1 MSKCKITGKKLVI
14 QLGRTESRVAL
25 MNGGNLLHSKT
36 YDTPAGA
43 VEDGMI
49 RNQESVRELLKT
61 IMKEPEFKGVRQTV
75 FVLSTSQVITET
87 VAVPDLPASRME
99 KLLQTNV
106 DMYFPVDMRDYQL
119 VWQVV
124 GPKPNENGSKEVLVQ
139 LWAMPVNMLSRYYQ
153 VANTCGL
160 SVVAIDYI
168 GNSIAGAIG
177 AGFTQNGKSGKEK
190 KKLNLNAEITLGK
203 KKAEPA
209 PAEEETNRTR
219 VNPAT
224 ELHLLLEQDI
234 LGMTFVQNGQIVVQ
248 RFIRCGS
255 DPVYQFGELA
265 MMLEYFRAM
274 DIGRGSTV
282 RGIASGA
289 LAEDPAM
296 VKELELNLGI
306 PVEEFSASY
315 DLGWLLCVG
324 AGNTALDFGIPSLNK
339 PSTVRLEFQRQIWQ
353 YGVLLCGILAVLFVV
368 LTLLTARL
376 GWSADISALKNTQQM
391 LTIQN
396 SKVAGYSDNY
406 QEYKAQY
413 DAYNADWNNIFD
425 TLRFPNNNLVLILE
439 ELEALMPQE
448 ADAVNMQIDQ
458 SGLSVTFAC
467 DDKEVAAY
475 LISALDEMEYATL
488 QRPVS
493 DLYGGGGG
501 PADTYGSGA
510 KKEAAPVEG
519 SGASYGPNASQEPFL
534 REAFD
539 MSDAQLGALRST
551 YGKTPANSGSKATSD
566 AQKRSDA
573 IGEMLTTNPYAVKI
587 CMNLLMADYE
597 QGTGILA
604 DYIIWDIMKLGF
616 NDLPNDYDGAQAYA
630 AKVLPI
636 LTRSDVL
643 DKTEALML
651 ENSALC
657 EAQGCKGG
665 KNCDHKYIGKT
676 YLHYLDVQ
684 AGTRSEEDFPY
695 LNVASIEKDVQNG
708 GAKTSDATV
717 NNVLNELFY
726 KEPEPTEPPVTEPPK
741 PVVPMSEELKSYLV
755 SGTTSDP
762 QAKQT
767 IEKYLMEG
775 PAAVLLEA
783 AQLNACVEGGN
794 LDAQLE
800 AMLTQYRE
808 DATKL
813 SAVEAVVIN
822 NYLTSTGNTVL
833 NARLR
838 VVEASMPPVET
849 EPVVTEPV
857 VTEPVVT
864 EPVVTEPVVT
874 EPVVTEPVVT
884 EPVVTE
890 PVVTAPVVTEPVV
903 TEPTETEPG
912 ATEPTQ
918 SEMLLKLVQAFMGYW
933 KTGKVESDDFDTTE
947 KIALKMVFDLYLKD
961 GNFEKLKTEID
972 NGNINVSKDIEKQ
985 LFDEDNKKLID
996 LYFDNYILYPSLSN
1010 YILKGVDEENDPNSS
1025 KVMNDYFTQAG
1036 VIEEKYGHVQKQ
1048 IGKLLENHA
1057 VKEELKDRITW
1068 YRKTQLQQTHKV
1080 MHDLLTNYEKNDTTD
1095 ILPLDQALR
1104 KAFDEWYT
1112 ERLNE
1117 QTQQAAQQAAAQS
1130 PRDTHIYFTARL
1142 NYKEEFLEAERSR
1155 KGLDV
1160 NKKVEEQFT
1169 EEVGE

>member
-49 RNQESVRELLKT
+49 RNQEAVRELLKT
-61 IMKEPEFKGVRQTV
+61 ITKEPEFKGVRQTV

-87 VAVPDLPASRME
+87 VAVPDLPASRLE

-209 PAEEETNRTR
+209 PAEEETSRTK

-306 PVEEFSASY
+306 PVEEFSAPY

-353 YGVLLCGILAVLFVV
+353 YGVLLGGILAVLFVV

-376 GWSADISALKNTQQM
+376 GWTADISALKNTQQM

-539 MSDAQLGALRST
+539 MSDAQLDALRST

-566 AQKRSDA
+566 VQKRSDA

-708 GAKTSDATV
+708 GAKTGDATV
-717 NNVLNELFY
+717 NDVLNELFY

-741 PVVPMSEELKSYLV
+741 PVVPLSEELKSYLA

-767 IEKYLMEG
+767 IEKYLTVG

-794 LDAQLE
+794 VDALLE

-890 PVVTAPVVTEPVV
+890 PVVTEPVVTEPVV

-933 KTGKVESDDFDTTE
+933 KTGKVESDDFE
-947 KIALKMVFDLYLKD
+947 PKERAALKLGFDAYLKD
-961 GNFEKLKTEID
+961 GHFESLKEL
-972 NGNINVSKDIEKQ
+972 DIPEHVEKQ

-996 LYFDNYILYPSLSN
+996 LYFNNYMLYPSLSN
-1010 YILKGVDEENDPNSS
+1010 YILKGMDEKNEPHSS

-1036 VIEEKYGHVQKQ
+1036 VIEEKYGHVQTQ
-1048 IGKLLENHA
+1048 IDKLLENHA

-1068 YRKTQLQQTHKV
+1068 YRKNQLQQTHKV

-1104 KAFDEWYT
+1104 RAFEEWFT
-1112 ERLNE
+1112 DRLNE
-1117 QTQQAAQQAAAQS
+1117 QNKQAAQQAAAQA
-1130 PRDTHIYFTARL
+1130 PLDTHIYFTARL

>member
-49 RNQESVRELLKT
+49 RNQEAVRELLKT
-61 IMKEPEFKGVRQTV
+61 ITKEPEFKGVRQTV

-353 YGVLLCGILAVLFVV
+353 YGVLLGGILAVLFVV

-539 MSDAQLGALRST
+539 MSDAQLDALRST

-630 AKVLPI
+630 AKVLPF

-643 DKTEALML
+643 D
-651 ENSALC
+651 
-657 EAQGCKGG
+657 
-665 KNCDHKYIGKT
+665 
-676 YLHYLDVQ
+676 
-684 AGTRSEEDFPY
+684 
-695 LNVASIEKDVQNG
+695 
-708 GAKTSDATV
+708 
-717 NNVLNELFY
+717 
-726 KEPEPTEPPVTEPPK
+726 
-741 PVVPMSEELKSYLV
+741 
-755 SGTTSDP
+755 
-762 QAKQT
+762 
-767 IEKYLMEG
+767 
-775 PAAVLLEA
+775 
-783 AQLNACVEGGN
+783 
-794 LDAQLE
+794 
-800 AMLTQYRE
+800 
-808 DATKL
+808 
-813 SAVEAVVIN
+813 
-822 NYLTSTGNTVL
+822 
-833 NARLR
+833 
-838 VVEASMPPVET
+838 
-849 EPVVTEPV
+849 
-857 VTEPVVT
+857 
-864 EPVVTEPVVT
+864 
-874 EPVVTEPVVT
+874 
-884 EPVVTE
+884 
-890 PVVTAPVVTEPVV
+890 
-903 TEPTETEPG
+903 
-912 ATEPTQ
+912 
-918 SEMLLKLVQAFMGYW
+918 
-933 KTGKVESDDFDTTE
+933 
-947 KIALKMVFDLYLKD
+947 
-961 GNFEKLKTEID
+961 
-972 NGNINVSKDIEKQ
+972 
-985 LFDEDNKKLID
+985 
-996 LYFDNYILYPSLSN
+996 
-1010 YILKGVDEENDPNSS
+1010 
-1025 KVMNDYFTQAG
+1025 
-1036 VIEEKYGHVQKQ
+1036 
-1048 IGKLLENHA
+1048 
-1057 VKEELKDRITW
+1057 
-1068 YRKTQLQQTHKV
+1068 
-1080 MHDLLTNYEKNDTTD
+1080 
-1095 ILPLDQALR
+1095 
-1104 KAFDEWYT
+1104 
-1112 ERLNE
+1112 
-1117 QTQQAAQQAAAQS
+1117 
-1130 PRDTHIYFTARL
+1130 
-1142 NYKEEFLEAERSR
+1142 
-1155 KGLDV
+1155 
-1160 NKKVEEQFT
+1160 
-1169 EEVGE
+1169 

>member
-61 IMKEPEFKGVRQTV
+61 ITKEPEFKGVRQTV

-87 VAVPDLPASRME
+87 VAVPDLPASRLE

-209 PAEEETNRTR
+209 PAEEETSRTK

-376 GWSADISALKNTQQM
+376 GWTADISALKNTQQM

-539 MSDAQLGALRST
+539 MSDAQLDALRST

-566 AQKRSDA
+566 VQKRSDA

-717 NNVLNELFY
+717 NDVLNELFY

-794 LDAQLE
+794 VDALLE

-884 EPVVTE
+884 EPIVTE
-890 PVVTAPVVTEPVV
+890 PVVTEPVVTEPVV

-933 KTGKVESDDFDTTE
+933 KTGKVESDDFE
-947 KIALKMVFDLYLKD
+947 PKERAALKLGFDAYLKD
-961 GNFEKLKTEID
+961 GHFESLKEL
-972 NGNINVSKDIEKQ
+972 DIPEHVEKQ

-996 LYFDNYILYPSLSN
+996 LYFNNYMLYPSLSN
-1010 YILKGVDEENDPNSS
+1010 YILKGMDEKNEPHSS

-1057 VKEELKDRITW
+1057 VKKELKDQITW
-1068 YRKTQLQQTHKV
+1068 YRKNQLQQTHKV

-1104 KAFDEWYT
+1104 RAFEEWFT
-1112 ERLNE
+1112 DRLNE
-1117 QTQQAAQQAAAQS
+1117 QNKQAAQQAAAQA
-1130 PRDTHIYFTARL
+1130 PLDTHIYFTARL